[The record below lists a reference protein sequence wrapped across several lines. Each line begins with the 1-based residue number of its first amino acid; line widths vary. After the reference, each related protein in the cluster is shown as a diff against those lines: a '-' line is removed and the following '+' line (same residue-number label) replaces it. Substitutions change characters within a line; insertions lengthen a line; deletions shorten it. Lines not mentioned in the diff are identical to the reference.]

1 MAAFIQL
8 APDAARLDATARVL
22 KAADYLCALEAQTV
36 LDDAKEQ
43 AEKILSDADQTYK
56 EEIARGRADGVAEA
70 QGDVAAQVLE
80 VVSRSVDFLAGAE
93 AEVAR
98 IVLACLR
105 KILGD
110 FSDEELVIRAAR
122 AALQAVRNEPR
133 VTLRVSTEV
142 ESDVRK
148 RVGEILSGNGE
159 VNFLEVVG
167 DERIGCGGCRLE
179 SEAGVVDASID
190 QQLQALEDALNTRVQ
205 TSPTATQNQMGLK
218 GEEGHDRN
226 L

>member
-1 MAAFIQL
+1 MAAFVQL
-8 APDAARLDATARVL
+8 TPDAVRLDTTTRVL
-22 KAADYLCALEAQTV
+22 KAADYLCALEAETV
-36 LDDAKEQ
+36 LDEAREQ
-43 AEKILSDADQTYK
+43 AEKTLSDARQTY
-56 EEIARGRADGVAEA
+56 EEEKARGRAEGVAEA
-70 QGDVAAQVLE
+70 QGDVAAQILE

-110 FSDEELVIRAAR
+110 FPDEELVIRAAR
-122 AALQAVRNEPR
+122 AALQVVRNEPR
-133 VTLRVSTEV
+133 VTLRVSTDV

-148 RVGEILSGNGE
+148 RVGDILSGNGE
-159 VNFLEVVG
+159 VSFLEVVG
-167 DERIGCGGCRLE
+167 DERIGRGGCRLE

-205 TSPTATQNQMGLK
+205 APSTATQNQIGLQ